1 MTLEELAEELG
12 VKPNYLRK
20 RFQDVKKKKKKI
32 GIIIEKVGRAAS
44 AEYGIK
50 TWYDS
55 EIRYEHLDPDDF
67 E

>member
-20 RFQDVKKKKKKI
+20 RFQDVKKNREKI

-50 TWYDS
+50 SWYDS
-55 EIRYEHLDPDDF
+55 KIKYDHLDSDYF